1 MSDKIVI
8 HDDSDLKELN
18 FQPIKITPIKGK
30 ILSEQR
36 LHPKYPKEMP
46 KLEEDESYKIYYIF
60 TLLKK

>member
-18 FQPIKITPIKGK
+18 FQPIKITPLKGK
-30 ILSEQR
+30 SYQNKDYILNIQ
-36 LHPKYPKEMP
+36 KEMP

>member
-36 LHPKYPKEMP
+36 LHPKYPKRNA
-46 KLEEDESYKIYYIF
+46 KTRRRWIL
-60 TLLKK
+60 